1 MHRMTTKPDAFPR
14 EDTLAAK
21 ALYEEVA
28 GRLRQRIFSHEL
40 APGAWIDEQGLAL
53 AYGISRTPMR
63 EALKVLV
70 SEGLV
75 VLKPRRGCYVVQV
88 SRRDV
93 EEVFS
98 VLALLEGQ
106 CAYEAMSR
114 AQPED
119 FQPLE
124 VLHERL
130 ELLGS
135 EKHTAEWFEINQEFH
150 RILHE
155 MSGNHCLVHV
165 IDNLR
170 KIMTLVRFHA
180 LRQGRR
186 LQECVE
192 EHRLIMSAIRS
203 RDPIA
208 VKECVSAHLLSVG
221 KAISETH
228 SSVATPEIIR

>member
-1 MHRMTTKPDAFPR
+1 MTTKPDAIPP
-14 EDTLAAK
+14 EDSLASK

-40 APGAWIDEQGLAL
+40 APGAWIDERALAL

-63 EALKVLV
+63 EALKVLA

-75 VLKPRRGCYVVQV
+75 VLKPRRGCYVVRV
-88 SRRDV
+88 SQRDV
-93 EEVFS
+93 EEVFA

-106 CAYEAMSR
+106 CAYEALSK

-119 FQPLE
+119 LE
-124 VLHERL
+124 RLEMLHEQL
-130 ELLGS
+130 ELLGH
-135 EKHTAEWFEINQEFH
+135 EKHTEEWFEINQEFH

-170 KIMTLVRFHA
+170 KIMTLVRFRA
-180 LRQGRR
+180 LQEGER

-192 EHRLIMSAIRS
+192 EHRLIMGAIRS
-203 RDPIA
+203 RDPGA
-208 VKECVSAHLLSVG
+208 VKQRVHDHLLSVG
-221 KAISETH
+221 KAISEIH
-228 SSVATPEIIR
+228 SSGSTAG

>member
-1 MHRMTTKPDAFPR
+1 MTTKSDILPC
-14 EDTLAAK
+14 EDTLASK

-28 GRLRQRIFSHEL
+28 RRLRQRIFSHEL
-40 APGAWIDEQGLAL
+40 APGSWIDEQALAL

-63 EALKVLV
+63 EALKVLA

-88 SRRDV
+88 SQRDV
-93 EEVFS
+93 EEVFA

-106 CAYEAMSR
+106 CAYEALSR

-119 FQPLE
+119 LQRLE
-124 VLHERL
+124 VLHEQL
-130 ELLGS
+130 ELLGT

-155 MSGNHCLVHV
+155 MSGNRCLVHV

-180 LRQGRR
+180 LQQGDR

-192 EHRLIMSAIRS
+192 EHRRIMSAIRS

-208 VKECVSAHLLSVG
+208 VKEYVQDHLLNVG
-221 KAISETH
+221 KAIFEIH
-228 SSVATPEIIR
+228 SSLSTSGVVR